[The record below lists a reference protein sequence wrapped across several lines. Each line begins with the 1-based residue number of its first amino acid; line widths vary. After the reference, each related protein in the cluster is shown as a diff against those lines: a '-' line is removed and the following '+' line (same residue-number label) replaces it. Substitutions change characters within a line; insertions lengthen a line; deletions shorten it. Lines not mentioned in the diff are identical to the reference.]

1 MKIMQ
6 LITGS
11 KRTYYLEK
19 YPIDDFFS
27 FNILPYI
34 EVCQFEKGEWI
45 FKEGSYPDT
54 MYYMI
59 EGKSKLY
66 VTHKNGKV
74 SLIEYIKAPC
84 FMGEIEL
91 LSEDRYTKGIQTV
104 SKTVCL
110 SIAINRCKD
119 QLLADALFL
128 RKICV
133 FLGKKATQ
141 VTAKYTQN
149 QVYPLENRLAAFI
162 LLSSDQGIYKEKH
175 TEVCEYLGVSYRHLL
190 YVLAQ
195 FCHEGIL
202 VKTKKGYQISDEKR
216 LADLAQELV

>member
-1 MKIMQ
+1 MQ
-6 LITGS
+6 LLTGS
-11 KRTYYLEK
+11 RRSNYIERSQ
-19 YPIDDFFS
+19 INNFFS

-54 MYYMI
+54 MYYMV

-91 LSEDRYTKGIQTV
+91 LNEGRYTKGIQTV

-128 RKICV
+128 RKVCII
-133 FLGKKATQ
+133 LGEKATL

-162 LLSSDQGIYKEKH
+162 QLSSDQGIYKEKH

-202 VKTKKGYQISDEKR
+202 VKTKKGYQILDEKR
-216 LADLAQELV
+216 LKELAQEIL